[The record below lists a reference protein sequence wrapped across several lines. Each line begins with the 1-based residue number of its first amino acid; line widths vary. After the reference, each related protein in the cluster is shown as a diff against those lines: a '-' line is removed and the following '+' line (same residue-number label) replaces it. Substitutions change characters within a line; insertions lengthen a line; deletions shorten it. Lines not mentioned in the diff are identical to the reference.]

1 MTNHLSIKK
10 IDTAKL
16 KNLCKLFISDL
27 TSYEIIDRNAQ
38 NFFWNSRMKPSDRI
52 ENITNGGS
60 DGWEIFYKAR
70 KMMAS
75 GINVIEL
82 SIGEHD
88 ICNRPGHTQINA

>member
-1 MTNHLSIKK
+1 MLK
-10 IDTAKL
+10 I
-16 KNLCKLFISDL
+16 S
-27 TSYEIIDRNAQ
+27 
-38 NFFWNSRMKPSDRI
+38 FWNNSMKPSNRI
-52 ENITNGGS
+52 ENITSGGS

-88 ICNRPGHTQINA
+88 IGTDPSILKSMHKAAINGQTGYAPVPGIEE

>member
-1 MTNHLSIKK
+1 MKLSTVMLK
-10 IDTAKL
+10 I
-16 KNLCKLFISDL
+16 S
-27 TSYEIIDRNAQ
+27 
-38 NFFWNSRMKPSDRI
+38 FWNNRMKPSKRI

-82 SIGEHD
+82 SIGAVSYTHLTLPT
-88 ICNRPGHTQINA
+88 N